1 MFGARLSRRVC
12 GSRGSLRSLG
22 QGFGGLA
29 EGGAYSMLKRSGLM
43 ETSITR
49 KALKLTEEANRKEK
63 P

>member
-1 MFGARLSRRVC
+1 MPGCRAGCADPGVLGVV
-12 GSRGSLRSLG
+12 G

-29 EGGAYSMLKRSGLM
+29 EGGAYSMLKRPGLM